1 MGFNI
6 ETAKPVKNILPP
18 RIVLY
23 GTPKIGKTTFA
34 ASIPDNLV
42 VDIEGGSGL
51 HNVARVNKDDVQ
63 TYAQFKDV
71 LHQVEN
77 GNHGFQCLTIDT
89 VDWLETVLFEEA
101 ARLHGKKAIADVP
114 YGAGYGSAQMLWGEV
129 LDTLD
134 RIREKRGMMILMLAH
149 EQIRRYDDPQAGSYD
164 RYTLK
169 LQDKDKG
176 SSSVSI
182 IKEWCDAIMFVDVQ
196 TFTSSETVGF
206 NQKVKRASG
215 GERVIYTTESP
226 AFVAGNRFG
235 LPHELPFTWAAL
247 SEALTTAISN

>member
-6 ETAKPVKNILPP
+6 EEVKASKNILPP

-34 ASIPDNLV
+34 ASVPDNLLI
-42 VDIEGGSGL
+42 DIEGGSGL
-51 HNVARVNKDDVQ
+51 HNIARVEKDDVQ
-63 TYAQFKDV
+63 SYAAFKDV
-71 LHQVEN
+71 LAQVEN
-77 GNHGFQCLTIDT
+77 GNHAFQCLTIDT
-89 VDWLETVLFEEA
+89 VDWLETILFEEA
-101 ARLHGKKAIADVP
+101 ARQHGKKAIADVP
-114 YGAGYGSAQMLWGEV
+114 YGAGYGTAQMLWNET
-129 LDTLD
+129 LDALD
-134 RIREKRGMMILMLAH
+134 RIREKRGVMILMLAH

-182 IKEWCDAIMFVDVQ
+182 IKEWCDAILFVDMQ

-215 GERVIYTTESP
+215 GERMIYATESP

-235 LPHELPFTWAAL
+235 LPSEIPFTWQAL
-247 SEALTTAISN
+247 SEALTQSISN